1 MSLLGIGVSLVG
13 GFLGSR
19 SSNKAAAAQN
29 KAIEAQYQYDKELW
43 EMKKDQLNAN
53 RDYQIQEIQKLA
65 EQEGQ
70 IAAYKD
76 ASNLAQYNYSL
87 QIRNKQQETNEK
99 MFQKSEE
106 IYASQMSINALQEKA
121 AKDDELQKLREIY
134 TESRFDQEEAYIDSI
149 EAEGKLR
156 ARGVVGRS
164 ADKLAQTVAFD
175 TGRRLSMI
183 NLSLDNAD
191 IATDS
196 VLSQISRDKTVADL
210 NAYAA
215 KMLDPGEL
223 PMPVQPLA
231 TPQAT
236 FMYPRELEDF
246 DFGPEPVKGAMAT
259 SQSGAI
265 WGNTLAGIAGQISN
279 YYGNQ
284 NRQYT
289 TGY

>member
-13 GFLGSR
+13 GLLSSR
-19 SSNKAAAAQN
+19 SSSKAASAQN
-29 KAIEAQYQYDKELW
+29 QAIEAQHTYDKELW
-43 EMKKDQLNAN
+43 EMKNDQLNAD
-53 RDYQIQEIQKLA
+53 RDYKIQEIQRA
-65 EQEGQ
+65 AQQEGQ

-87 QIRNKQQETNEK
+87 QIRNKQQQTNEQ
-99 MFQKSEE
+99 MFQKSED
-106 IYASQMSINALQEKA
+106 IYASQMSMNALQEKS
-121 AKDDELQKLREIY
+121 AKEDEMQKLREIH

-175 TGRRLSMI
+175 TGKKLSMI
-183 NLSLDNAD
+183 NLSLDNAEA
-191 IATDS
+191 ATDS
-196 VLSQISRDKTVADL
+196 VLSQIGRDRTVADL

-246 DFGPEPVKGAMAT
+246 DFGPEPVKGARAT
-259 SQSGAI
+259 SQSGTI
-265 WGNTLAGIAGQISN
+265 WGNTLSGIAGQISN

-289 TGY
+289 G

>member
-13 GFLGSR
+13 GLLSSR
-19 SSNKAAAAQN
+19 SSSKAASAQN
-29 KAIEAQYQYDKELW
+29 QAIEAQHTYDKELW
-43 EMKKDQLNAN
+43 EMKKDQLNAD
-53 RDYQIQEIQKLA
+53 RDYKIEEIQRA
-65 EQEGQ
+65 AQQEGQ

-87 QIRNKQQETNEK
+87 QIRNKQQQTNEQ
-99 MFQKSEE
+99 MFQKSED
-106 IYASQMSINALQEKA
+106 IYASQMSMNALQEKS
-121 AKDDELQKLREIY
+121 AKEDEMQKLREIH

-175 TGRRLSMI
+175 TGKKLSMI
-183 NLSLDNAD
+183 NLSLDNAEA
-191 IATDS
+191 ATDS
-196 VLSQISRDKTVADL
+196 VLSQIGRDRTVADL

-259 SQSGAI
+259 SQSGTI
-265 WGNTLAGIAGQISN
+265 WGNTLSGIAGQISN

-284 NRQYT
+284 NKLYT
-289 TGY
+289 GQ

>member
-13 GFLGSR
+13 GLLSSR
-19 SSNKAAAAQN
+19 SSSKAASAQN
-29 KAIEAQYQYDKELW
+29 QAIEAQHTYDKELW
-43 EMKKDQLNAN
+43 EMKKDQLNAD
-53 RDYQIQEIQKLA
+53 RDYKIDEIQRA
-65 EQEGQ
+65 AQQEGQ

-87 QIRNKQQETNEK
+87 QIRNKQQQTNEQ
-99 MFQKSEE
+99 MFQKSED
-106 IYASQMSINALQEKA
+106 IYASQMSMNALQEKS
-121 AKDDELQKLREIY
+121 AKEDEMQKLREIH

-175 TGRRLSMI
+175 TGKKLSMI
-183 NLSLDNAD
+183 NLSLDNAEA
-191 IATDS
+191 ATDS
-196 VLSQISRDKTVADL
+196 VLSQIGRDRTVADL

-259 SQSGAI
+259 SQSGTI
-265 WGNTLAGIAGQISN
+265 WGNTLAGIAGQIGN

-284 NRQYT
+284 NRLYT
-289 TGY
+289 TR

>member
-1 MSLLGIGVSLVG
+1 MSVLGIGLSVVG
-13 GFLGSR
+13 GFLSSR
-19 SSNKAAAAQN
+19 ASSKAASAQN
-29 KAIEAQYQYDKELW
+29 KAIEAQHTYDKELW
-43 EMKKDQLNAN
+43 EMKKEQLNAD
-53 RDYQIQEIQKLA
+53 RDYKIDEIQRA
-65 EQEGQ
+65 AQQEGQ

-87 QIRNKQQETNEK
+87 QIRNKQQETNEQ
-99 MFQKSEE
+99 MFQKSED
-106 IYASQMSINALQEKA
+106 IYASQMSMNALQEKS
-121 AKDDELQKLREIY
+121 AKEDEMQKLREIH

-175 TGRRLSMI
+175 TGKRLTMI
-183 NLSLDNAD
+183 NLSLDNAEA
-191 IATDS
+191 ATDS
-196 VLSQISRDKTVADL
+196 VLSQISRDRTVADL

-236 FMYPRELEDF
+236 FMYPRELQDF

-259 SQSGAI
+259 SQSGTI
-265 WGNTLAGIAGQISN
+265 WGNTLAGIAGQIGN

-284 NRQYT
+284 NKLYT
-289 TGY
+289 G

>member
-1 MSLLGIGVSLVG
+1 MSLLGIGASLIG
-13 GFLGSR
+13 GFLSSS
-19 SSNKAAAAQN
+19 SSNKAASAQN
-29 KAIEAQYQYDKELW
+29 KAIKAQYKYDKELW
-43 EMKKDQLNAN
+43 QMKKDQLNAN
-53 RDYQIQEIQKLA
+53 RDYQILEIQKAA

-87 QIRNKQQETNEK
+87 QIRNKQQETNDK
-99 MFQKSEE
+99 KFQKSEN
-106 IYASQMSINALQEKA
+106 IYASQKSMNALNEKA

-134 TESRFDQEEAYIDSI
+134 TESRFDQQEAYIDSI

-175 TGRRLSMI
+175 TGKRLSMI
-183 NLSLDNAD
+183 NQSLDNAE
-191 IATDS
+191 ASTDS
-196 VLSQISRDKTVADL
+196 VLEQISRDNSVADL
-210 NAYAA
+210 NAYSA

-236 FMYPRELEDF
+236 FMYPRELQDF
-246 DFGPEPVKGAMAT
+246 DFGPEPIKGARAT
-259 SQSGAI
+259 SQSGTI
-265 WGNTLAGIAGQISN
+265 WGNTLAGIAGQIGN

-284 NRQYT
+284 NRLYT
-289 TGY
+289 TG

>member
-1 MSLLGIGVSLVG
+1 MSVLGIGLSVVG
-13 GFLGSR
+13 GFLSSR
-19 SSNKAAAAQN
+19 ASSKAASAQN
-29 KAIEAQYQYDKELW
+29 KAIEAQHTYDKELW
-43 EMKKDQLNAN
+43 EMKKEQLNAD
-53 RDYQIQEIQKLA
+53 RDYKIDEIQRA
-65 EQEGQ
+65 AQQEGQ

-87 QIRNKQQETNEK
+87 QIRNKQQQTNEQ
-99 MFQKSEE
+99 MFQKSED
-106 IYASQMSINALQEKA
+106 IYASQMSMNALQEKS
-121 AKDDELQKLREIY
+121 AKEDEMQKLREIH

-175 TGRRLSMI
+175 TGKRLTMI
-183 NLSLDNAD
+183 NLSLDNAEA
-191 IATDS
+191 ATDS
-196 VLSQISRDKTVADL
+196 VLSQISRDRTVADL

-236 FMYPRELEDF
+236 FMYPRELQDF

-259 SQSGAI
+259 SQSGTI
-265 WGNTLAGIAGQISN
+265 WGNTLAGIAGQIGN

-284 NRQYT
+284 NKLYT
-289 TGY
+289 G